1 MVCLATIGFG
11 LVGFRVEVHSVIL
24 SFRGQGMEEKDK
36 NKQPQYGSMHSGAT
50 RQGIGQKGIGI
61 HATPLKYIIQYFSKK
76 TSGEAGEQKK
86 PP

>member
-1 MVCLATIGFG
+1 MVWLGGVLGRGSFCY
-11 LVGFRVEVHSVIL
+11 SVIP
-24 SFRGQGMEEKDK
+24 QVKAK
-36 NKQPQYGSMHSGAT
+36 AKAKTKAAAAAWKQPQYGSMHSGAT

-61 HATPLKYIIQYFSKK
+61 HATPIKYIIQYFSKK

>member
-1 MVCLATIGFG
+1 MVRLATFG

-36 NKQPQYGSMHSGAT
+36 NKQPQYGSNAT

-61 HATPLKYIIQYFSKK
+61 HATPIKYIIQYFFKK
-76 TSGEAGEQKK
+76 TSGRRANKRN
-86 PP
+86 PLIN